1 MKIYLIGLPGC
12 GKSTLG
18 KQLSKRLDVPFI
30 DLDIALEQREG
41 KPVKDIFK
49 EKGEDY
55 FRKIES
61 DTLRKVSEG
70 LPEFVLATGGGA
82 PVFYDNME
90 FMNKLGHTI
99 FLDVPARE
107 IANRILKSNKE
118 ERPLLAKL
126 APDELKDQIEF
137 LRSQRIRF
145 YNQAIHTISANAI
158 KVEDVLIKLQSE
170 TNT

>member
-1 MKIYLIGLPGC
+1 MKIYLVGLPGC

-18 KQLSKRLDVPFI
+18 RQLSQKLNVPFI
-30 DLDIALEQREG
+30 DLDAEIERNERML
-41 KPVKDIFK
+41 VKEIFK
-49 EKGEDY
+49 HRGENT

-61 DTLRKVSEG
+61 QLLKKISEQNQQ
-70 LPEFVLATGGGA
+70 FVMATGGGA
-82 PVFYDNME
+82 PVFFDNME
-90 FMNKLGHTI
+90 VMNKSGITV

-107 IANRILKSNKE
+107 IAGRILKSNKE

-145 YNQAIHTISANAI
+145 YKQAAHIISAETI
-158 KVEDVLIKLQSE
+158 LVEDVINKLNPAS
-170 TNT
+170 